1 MKEPNTDIQYLAEMG
16 IQHWRLSHPARLT
29 GVEVAEFLLPESCL
43 LLLVSPVKP
52 SGDIVIMFNNVLKSM
67 QLSIHQSMHVFPEQ
81 LSKLGENQLQWIWF
95 AGCDPINNIDVTVKT
110 LTSPL
115 LSQIE
120 GNKQHRRDLWQQICA
135 YEQSN

>member
-16 IQHWRLSHPARLT
+16 IQHWGLSHPARLS
-29 GVEVAEFLLPESCL
+29 GVEVEPLRLPESCL

-52 SGDIVIMFNNVLKSM
+52 SGDMVFMFNNVLKSM
-67 QLSIHQSMHVFPEQ
+67 KLSIEQSQHIYPEHFSQLSAAQ
-81 LSKLGENQLQWIWF
+81 LRWIWF
-95 AGCDPINNIDVTVKT
+95 AGCEPMNNIDTAVKT

-135 YEQSN
+135 YE